1 MNTKKELLKAVGHQ
15 RDGDVGMWEVGDV
28 VEAGYGIRIKAVRGE
43 ERTTTA
49 TETIQDKGGEL
60 PYLCKRRRK
69 QFYNLCRVCLGE
81 SLKRNKTTFGRR
93 KDEDEAD
100 DVDNRGK

>member
-1 MNTKKELLKAVGHQ
+1 
-15 RDGDVGMWEVGDV
+15 MWEVGDV
-28 VEAGYGIRIKAVRGE
+28 VEAGYGNRIKAVRGE

-49 TETIQDKGGEL
+49 TETVQDKGGGTAISL
-60 PYLCKRRRK
+60 QTTTKTVL
-69 QFYNLCRVCLGE
+69 QLMQSLGE